1 MNDKLSISELHERIK
16 DLEKKLSQQQS
27 EKDKLREEKNW
38 VSQILQEISIPAFAI
53 NDKHILTHVNK
64 AYENLTGILA
74 EEILGTNRQWLPFYP
89 SERPTMADLMAD
101 GASPEEVAQYYGGD
115 SHKSAVHQNGY
126 EAERLFRNLRTGEK
140 WLFFTASPLMDA
152 NGRIIGAV
160 ETLQDISEQKRA
172 KEKLQKSESLMRT
185 LLDFIPY
192 PIAVFT
198 LNGRVF
204 YLNPAFTE
212 TFGWT
217 LAELEGK
224 TIPYTPQDVQ
234 EETGVMIQKLLTE
247 KIILRHETR
256 RLTKDGRVLDVVMRA
271 GIYSEA
277 QGEHGGE
284 LVILRDI
291 TREKRIARNNE
302 ALLRVSTA
310 LPEYPELEDLMQYVC
325 NEIKDLLHTESVL
338 IALLD
343 EERQVLHYSA
353 AVYDDTV
360 AQEKSRNMH
369 FPLDRSIAGKVIR
382 TGKPIIVPDTSK
394 EPLFY
399 SGVDKKIGFHTR
411 NLVDVPLRSGDRI
424 MGVLCARNK
433 KQGEFDQTDLELL
446 SMISGAVAPSI
457 ENARF
462 SEDIKKAYRTNAA
475 LLRISRALPRYPDLD
490 TLLDF
495 VSGEV
500 KQLIGTE
507 GSLVILADEEKKELS
522 FIGASYDDRSTQ
534 KRVKEMKFP
543 IDKLVAGEVVKTGKP
558 IIVADAEGD
567 TELHRQRDKILG
579 YHTRNL
585 LLVPLRSKDRII
597 GVLCAINKK
606 KGNFDQKHLELLS
619 MVAGTVALSIENARY
634 SEELKKAIKEVT
646 SMNRAKDKVIN
657 HLSHELKTPVSV
669 LSGSMNIL
677 AKKMESLPDDKWKM
691 TMARIR
697 RNLDRIVE
705 IQNQVEDIVRGRHSM
720 IHNLLS
726 VILSQCADELEA
738 LLAEEFGEGS
748 YLNMI
753 RKRID
758 EFFGPKEM
766 EPQEVFLDRFVPER
780 MEKMKTLFSHRELD
794 IITDLEPAPPI
805 CIPLDPLKK
814 VVDGLIKNAIENT
827 PDEGKIEI
835 SVKNRDSGAELTVHD
850 FGVGIIEDAQKRIFE
865 GFFTTQDTMDYSSK
879 RVFDFNA
886 GGKGADLLRMKIFSE
901 RYGFK
906 IEMQSTRCR
915 FIPDEKDICPG
926 RISECSFCSSKAD
939 CHQSGGTVF
948 HLLFPGIT
956 AARCPGK
963 IEMQKES

>member
-1 MNDKLSISELHERIK
+1 MTDKPGFSEMQEKIR
-16 DLEKKLSQQQS
+16 DLEKRLAQQQAEQERLRQ
-27 EKDKLREEKNW
+27 EKDWL
-38 VSQILQEISIPAFAI
+38 SQILHEISIPAFAI
-53 NDKHILTHVNK
+53 SDKHILTHVNK
-64 AYENLTGILA
+64 AYENLTGISA
-74 EEILGTNRQWLPFYP
+74 DEILGTNRQWLPFYA

-101 GASPEEVAQYYGGD
+101 GASEEEVAGYYSGK
-115 SHKSAVHQNGY
+115 SHKSAVNRNGY
-126 EAERLFRNLRTGEK
+126 EAERLFSNLRTGEK
-140 WLFFTASPLMDA
+140 WIFFTASPLID
-152 NGRIIGAV
+152 NEGNIIGAV
-160 ETLQDISEQKRA
+160 ETLQDITEQKRA
-172 KEKLQKSESLMRT
+172 KEKLQRSESLMRT

-198 LNGRVF
+198 LEGRVF

-217 LAELEGK
+217 FAELDGK
-224 TIPYTPQDVQ
+224 TIPYTPPDIR
-234 EETGVMIQKLLTE
+234 EETGAMIQKLLKE

-256 RLTKDGRVLDVVMRA
+256 RLTKDGRVLDVIMRA

-291 TREKRIARNNE
+291 TKEKRIARNNE
-302 ALLRVSTA
+302 AILRISTA
-310 LPEYPELEDLMQYVC
+310 LPEYPDLEDLMQYVS
-325 NEIKDLLHTESVL
+325 NEIKDLLNTESAM

-343 EERQVLHYSA
+343 EEKQELYYSG
-353 AVYDDTV
+353 AVYDDTI
-360 AQEKSRNMH
+360 AQKKSRKMH
-369 FPLDRSIAGKVIR
+369 FPLNRSIAGKVTQ
-382 TGKPIIVPDTSK
+382 TGRPIIVHDTSK

-399 SGVDKKIGFHTR
+399 QGVDKKIGFHTR

-424 MGVLCARNK
+424 LGVLCARNK
-433 KQGEFDQTDLELL
+433 KEGNFDQTDVELL

-462 SEDIKKAYRTNAA
+462 SEDIRKAYRTNAA
-475 LLRISRALPRYPDLD
+475 LLRISLALPKYPDLD

-495 VSGEV
+495 VSSEV

-507 GSLVILADEEKKELS
+507 GALVILADVAMKELS
-522 FIGASYDDRSTQ
+522 FIGASYDDMTTQ
-534 KRVKEMKFP
+534 RRVKEMKFP
-543 IDKLVAGEVVKTGKP
+543 IDSLVAGEVVKTGKP
-558 IIVADAEGD
+558 IIVSDATGD
-567 TELHRQRDKILG
+567 SELHRERDKILG

-585 LLVPLRSKDRII
+585 LLVPLISKDRII

-606 KGNFDQKHLELLS
+606 KGNFDQKQVELLS

-634 SEELKKAIKEVT
+634 SEELKTAIKEVT

-677 AKKMESLPDDKWKM
+677 AKKMDILPDDKWKI

-705 IQNQVEDIVRGRHSM
+705 IQNQVEDIIRGRHSM

-738 LLAEEFGEGS
+738 LLAEEFGEGP

-766 EPQEVFLDRFVPER
+766 EPKQVFLNGFVEER
-780 MEKMKTLFSHRELD
+780 LEDIKTLFSHREIN
-794 IITDLEPAPPI
+794 IITHIEPVPAI

-814 VVDGLIKNAIENT
+814 VVEGLIKNAIENT

-835 SVKNRDSGAELTVHD
+835 SVKKVDSGAELMVHD
-850 FGVGIIEDAQKRIFE
+850 YGVGIVQDAQKRIFE

-906 IEMQSTRCR
+906 INMKSTRCR
-915 FIPDEKDICPG
+915 FIPNEKDICPG
-926 RISECSFCSSKAD
+926 KISECNFCSTEAD

-948 HLLFPGIT
+948 QLFFPGLT
-956 AARCPGK
+956 RVENSQEKDA
-963 IEMQKES
+963 

>member
-1 MNDKLSISELHERIK
+1 MTEKPDCTETQERIRH
-16 DLEKKLSQQQS
+16 LEKKLAQQQS
-27 EKDKLREEKNW
+27 EQERLREEKNW
-38 VSQILQEISIPAFAI
+38 LSQILQEISIPTFAI

-64 AYENLTGILA
+64 AYENLTGISA
-74 EEILGTNRQWLPFYP
+74 GEILQTNKQWLPFYT

-101 GASPEEVAQYYGGD
+101 GASEEEVAGYYKGK
-115 SHKSAVHQNGY
+115 SHKSPVNENGY
-126 EAERLFRNLRTGEK
+126 EAEKLFRNLRTGEK
-140 WLFFTASPLMDA
+140 WLFFTASPLIDA
-152 NGRIIGAV
+152 VGKVIGAV
-160 ETLQDISEQKRA
+160 ETLQDITERKQEK
-172 KEKLQKSESLMRT
+172 KKLQKSEKLMRT

-198 LNGRVF
+198 LDGRVF

-217 LAELEGK
+217 FAELEGK
-224 TIPYTPQDVQ
+224 TIPYTPPDFR
-234 EETGVMIQKLLTE
+234 EETGVMIKKLLKD

-256 RLTKDGRVLDVVMRA
+256 RLTKDGRILDVIMRA

-277 QGEHGGE
+277 EGEYGGQ

-291 TREKRIARNNE
+291 TKEKKIARNNE
-302 ALLRVSTA
+302 AILRISTA
-310 LPEYPELEDLMQYVC
+310 LPEYPDLEDLMQYVC
-325 NEIKDLLHTESVL
+325 IEIKQLLNTESAL

-343 EERQVLHYSA
+343 EEKQKLYYSS
-353 AVYDDTV
+353 AVYDDMAT
-360 AQEKSRNMH
+360 QEKSRKMY
-369 FPLDRSIAGKVIR
+369 FPVNRSIAGKVIQ

-399 SGVDKKIGFHTR
+399 RGVDKKIGFYTR
-411 NLVDVPLRSGDRI
+411 NLVNVPLRSGDRI
-424 MGVLCARNK
+424 LGVLCARNK
-433 KQGEFDQTDLELL
+433 KEGVFDQADIELL

-462 SEDIKKAYRTNAA
+462 SEDIKKGYRTNAA
-475 LLRISRALPRYPDLD
+475 LLRISRALPKYLDLEK
-490 TLLDF
+490 LLDY

-507 GSLVILADEEKKELS
+507 GALVALADEERKELS
-522 FIGASYDDRSTQ
+522 FIGASYDNLATQ

-543 IDKLVAGEVVKTGKP
+543 IDSLVAGEVVKTGKP
-558 IIVADAEGD
+558 MIVADAAGD
-567 TELHRQRDKILG
+567 TELHSERDKILG

-585 LLVPLRSKDRII
+585 LLVPLTSKDHII

-606 KGNFDQKHLELLS
+606 NGGFDQKQVELLS

-634 SEELKKAIKEVT
+634 SEELKTAIKEVT

-677 AKKMESLPDDKWKM
+677 EKRMAALPDEKWKS
-691 TMARIR
+691 TMARSR
-697 RNLDRIVE
+697 RNLDRIIE
-705 IQNQVEDIVRGRHSM
+705 IQNQVEDIVRGRHYM

-738 LLAEEFGEGS
+738 LLAEEYGEGP

-766 EPQEVFLDRFVPER
+766 EPQQVFLNSFVEKR
-780 MEKMKTLFSHRELD
+780 MAVLQKHFSHRKVNM
-794 IITDLEPAPPI
+794 IIHIEPVPVI
-805 CIPLDPLKK
+805 SIPVDPLQK

-827 PDEGKIEI
+827 PDQGKIEI
-835 SVKNRDSGAELTVHD
+835 SVKKMASGVELMIHD
-850 FGVGIIEDAQKRIFE
+850 YGVGIIEDAKRRIFE

-906 IEMQSTRCR
+906 IDMKSTRCQ
-915 FIPDEKDICPG
+915 FIPTEKDTCPG
-926 RISECSFCSSKAD
+926 KISLCDFCSTNED

-948 HLLFPGIT
+948 HIYFPIIS
-956 AARCPGK
+956 PV
-963 IEMQKES
+963 EMSRENDRQEES

>member
-1 MNDKLSISELHERIK
+1 MTDTPGFAEMQEKIRVLEER
-16 DLEKKLSQQQS
+16 LAQQQAEQERLS
-27 EKDKLREEKNW
+27 EERDWL
-38 VSQILQEISIPAFAI
+38 SQILQEISIPAFAI
-53 NDKHILTHVNK
+53 NDRHILTHVNK
-64 AYENLTGILA
+64 AYENLTGISGS
-74 EEILGTNRQWLPFYP
+74 EILGTDRQWLPFYA

-101 GASPEEVAQYYGGD
+101 GASEAEVAGYYDGN
-115 SHKSAVHQNGY
+115 SRKSAVNRNGY
-126 EAERLFRNLRTGEK
+126 EAEGLFRNLRTGEK
-140 WLFFTASPLMDA
+140 WLFFTASPLIDDEGNVM
-152 NGRIIGAV
+152 GAV
-160 ETLQDISEQKRA
+160 ETLQDITEQKGAER
-172 KEKLQKSESLMRT
+172 KLRKSESLMRT

-217 LAELEGK
+217 FAELEGK
-224 TIPYTPQDVQ
+224 TIPYTPGDIQ
-234 EETGVMIQKLLTE
+234 EETGAMIQRLLQE

-277 QGEHGGE
+277 EGEHGGE

-291 TREKRIARNNE
+291 THEKKIARNNE
-302 ALLRVSTA
+302 AILRISTA
-310 LPEYPELEDLMQYVC
+310 LPEYPDLEDLMQYVC
-325 NEIKDLLHTESVL
+325 NEIKDLLNTESAL

-343 EERQVLHYSA
+343 EEKQELHYSGA
-353 AVYDDTV
+353 AYDDTM
-360 AQEKSRNMH
+360 AQEKSRKMH

-382 TGKPIIVPDTSK
+382 TGRPSIVPDTSK

-399 SGVDKKIGFHTR
+399 SGVDKKIGFHTK

-424 MGVLCARNK
+424 LGVLCARNK
-433 KQGEFDQTDLELL
+433 KEGVFDQTDVELL

-475 LLRISRALPRYPDLD
+475 LLRISRALPKYPDLD

-500 KQLIGTE
+500 KQLIETE
-507 GSLVILADEEKKELS
+507 GALVILADEEMKELS
-522 FIGASYDDRSTQ
+522 FIGASYDDTNTQ
-534 KRVKEMKFP
+534 RRVKEMKFP
-543 IDKLVAGEVVKTGKP
+543 INRLVAGEVVKTGKP
-558 IIVADAEGD
+558 IIVADATGD
-567 TELHRQRDKILG
+567 SELHRERDKILG

-606 KGNFDQKHLELLS
+606 TGNFDQKQVELLS

-634 SEELKKAIKEVT
+634 SEELKTAIKEVT

-677 AKKMESLPDDKWKM
+677 AKKMETLPDDKWKI

-705 IQNQVEDIVRGRHSM
+705 IQNQVEDIIRGRHSM

-738 LLAEEFGEGS
+738 LLAEEFGEGP

-766 EPQEVFLDRFVPER
+766 DPQEVFLDRFVGER
-780 MEKMKTLFSHRELD
+780 LEDLKALFSHREVN
-794 IITDLEPAPPI
+794 IITHIEPVPAI

-814 VVDGLIKNAIENT
+814 VVEGLIKNAMENT

-835 SVKNRDSGAELTVHD
+835 SVRSVDSGAELTVHD
-850 FGVGIIEDAQKRIFE
+850 YGVGIVEDAQKRIFE

-901 RYGFK
+901 RYGFTIDMK
-906 IEMQSTRCR
+906 STRCR
-915 FIPDEKDICPG
+915 FIPTEKDICPG
-926 RISECSFCSSKAD
+926 RISGCGFCSANED

-948 HLLFPGIT
+948 RLFFPGLT
-956 AARCPGK
+956 RVEAPRDEDG
-963 IEMQKES
+963 QQ

>member
-1 MNDKLSISELHERIK
+1 MTDKPGFTEMQERIK
-16 DLEKKLSQQQS
+16 HLEKKLADQQAEQ
-27 EKDKLREEKNW
+27 EKLREEKNW
-38 VSQILQEISIPAFAI
+38 LSQILQEISIPTFAI

-64 AYENLTGILA
+64 AYENLTGISA
-74 EEILGTNRQWLPFYP
+74 DEILQTDRQWLPFYE

-101 GASPEEVAQYYGGD
+101 GASEEEVARSYSG
-115 SHKSAVHQNGY
+115 KINRSAVNQNGY
-126 EAERLFRNLRTGEK
+126 EAENLFSNLRTGEK
-140 WLFFTASPLMDA
+140 WLFFTASPLIDA
-152 NGRIIGAV
+152 KGKVIGAV
-160 ETLQDISEQKRA
+160 ETLQDVTEQKQA
-172 KEKLQKSESLMRT
+172 KDNLQKSEKLMRT

-198 LNGRVF
+198 LDGRVF

-217 LAELEGK
+217 FAELEGK
-224 TIPYTPQDVQ
+224 TIPYTPPEVQ
-234 EETGVMIQKLLTE
+234 EETGVMIQKLLKE
-247 KIILRHETR
+247 KIVLRHETR
-256 RLTKDGRVLDVVMRA
+256 RLTKDGRILDVIMRA

-277 QGEHGGE
+277 EGEHGGE

-291 TREKRIARNNE
+291 TKEKKIARNNE
-302 ALLRVSTA
+302 AVFRISTA
-310 LPEYPELEDLMQYVC
+310 LPEYPDLEDLMQYVC
-325 NEIKDLLHTESVL
+325 IEIKQLLNTESAH

-343 EERQVLHYSA
+343 EEKQELYYSG
-353 AVYDDTV
+353 AVYDDTA
-360 AQEKSRNMH
+360 AQEKSRRMR
-369 FPLDRSIAGKVIR
+369 FPMNRSIAGKVVR
-382 TGKPIIVPDTSK
+382 TGRPIIVPDTSK

-399 SGVDKKIGFHTR
+399 RGVDTKIGVHTR

-424 MGVLCARNK
+424 LGVLCARNK
-433 KQGEFDQTDLELL
+433 KEGAFDQTDVELL

-462 SEDIKKAYRTNAA
+462 SEDIKEAYRTNAA
-475 LLRISRALPRYPDLD
+475 LLRISRALPKYPDLD
-490 TLLDF
+490 KLLDF
-495 VSGEV
+495 VSSEV
-500 KQLIGTE
+500 KQLIETE
-507 GSLVILADEEKKELS
+507 GALVVLADEKRKELS
-522 FIGASYDDRSTQ
+522 FIGASYDDQTTQ

-543 IDKLVAGEVVKTGKP
+543 IDKLVAGEVVKTGNP
-558 IIVADAEGD
+558 IIVSDATGD
-567 TELHRQRDKILG
+567 SELHRERDKILG

-585 LLVPLRSKDRII
+585 LLVPLTSKDRII

-606 KGNFDQKHLELLS
+606 KGDFDQKQVELLS

-634 SEELKKAIKEVT
+634 SEELKTAIKEVT

-677 AKKMESLPDDKWKM
+677 EKKMASLPDEKWKI
-691 TMARIR
+691 TMARSR
-697 RNLDRIVE
+697 RNLDRIIE
-705 IQNQVEDIVRGRHSM
+705 IQNQVEDIIRDRHYM

-738 LLAEEFGEGS
+738 LLAEEFGEGP

-766 EPQEVFLDRFVPER
+766 EPQQVFLNSFVEER
-780 MEKMKTLFSHRELD
+780 MVVLQTLFSHRHVN
-794 IITDLEPAPPI
+794 IITHIEPVPAI
-805 CIPLDPLKK
+805 CIPVDPLQK

-827 PDEGKIEI
+827 PDEGKIEL
-835 SVKNRDSGAELTVHD
+835 SVKKVDSGVELMVHD
-850 FGVGIIEDAQKRIFE
+850 YGVGIIEDAKRRIFE

-906 IEMQSTRCR
+906 IDMKSTRCR
-915 FIPDEKDICPG
+915 FIPTEKDACPG
-926 RISECSFCSSKAD
+926 QISQCNFCSTNED
-939 CHQSGGTVF
+939 CHQSGGTAF
-948 HLLFPGIT
+948 HIFFPAISEIEG
-956 AARCPGK
+956 PGK
-963 IEMQKES
+963 EDG